1 MECIDGRMIESLE
14 TQRHPIA
21 GKRRPAIKGLQD
33 EEFRNS
39 APIGKAL
46 IQEVSKATAAQGGKA
61 CIIEYSCAF
70 AVVGDQVGVG
80 KNSLRFP
87 FENGGD
93 RSVVLPQKRCSS
105 RAVKSIIFLVFDS
118 YHSR

>member
-46 IQEVSKATAAQGGKA
+46 IQEVSKENDAQGGKG

-70 AVVGDQVGVG
+70 AVVGASEGVG
-80 KNSLRFP
+80 KNSHRFP
-87 FENGGD
+87 FEHGGE
-93 RSVVLPQKRCSS
+93 RSIGLTKERGYC
-105 RAVKSIIFLVFDS
+105 RAVNSL
-118 YHSR
+118 

>member
-46 IQEVSKATAAQGGKA
+46 IQEVSKANDAQGGKG

-70 AVVGDQVGVG
+70 DVVGASAGVG
-80 KNSLRFP
+80 KNSHRFP
-87 FENGGD
+87 FVHG
-93 RSVVLPQKRCSS
+93 RSAERRVGKEGVS
-105 RAVKSIIFLVFDS
+105 
-118 YHSR
+118 

>member
-21 GKRRPAIKGLQD
+21 GRRRPAIKGLQD

-46 IQEVSKATAAQGGKA
+46 IQEVSKANDAQGGKG

-70 AVVGDQVGVG
+70 
-80 KNSLRFP
+80 
-87 FENGGD
+87 D
-93 RSVVLPQKRCSS
+93 RSEEHTSELQSLMS
-105 RAVKSIIFLVFDS
+105 NS
-118 YHSR
+118 YAISCFKKKHDRDKLL